1 MAIHNSQ
8 VAEIFNDVADLL
20 EIEGANEFRIRA
32 YRNAARSIGN
42 MHPPVADLL
51 EQGRD
56 LSELPAIGKDLAGKI
71 QEIVQTGHLG
81 ALEDLQKHFPPSILE
96 LTRVPRLGPK
106 RIRILDRIGINSR
119 EKLRMAAETGRL
131 HRISGFGEKT
141 EERLLEALRQSP
153 PSPSRLKLL
162 AAEQIANSV
171 AEWLKRAEGARE
183 IAIAGSLRRRRETVG
198 DIDILASCEH
208 AGVLT
213 ERFFKFPEIKKTL
226 ARGDAKSSV
235 ILECGVQ
242 VDLRIVL
249 PESFGSAL
257 VTSRAQKR
265 T

>member
-42 MHPPVADLL
+42 MPAPVADLL

-56 LSELPAIGKDLAGKI
+56 MSELPAIGKDLAGKI

-96 LTRVPRLGPK
+96 LTRVPGLGPK

-171 AEWLKRAEGARE
+171 AEWLKR
-183 IAIAGSLRRRRETVG
+183 GSDYVVPG
-198 DIDILASCEH
+198 
-208 AGVLT
+208 G
-213 ERFFKFPEIKKTL
+213 
-226 ARGDAKSSV
+226 
-235 ILECGVQ
+235 
-242 VDLRIVL
+242 IVL
-249 PESFGSAL
+249 GFEAVPRNDLPATATRHPYNLGGKSRAIIVTGVSAL
-257 VTSRAQKR
+257 LT